1 MSAYE
6 ASLLTL
12 VAINV
17 MLALSLN
24 LITGLCGQVS
34 LGHAAFYA
42 VGAYTTALL
51 AKAGFGIWITA
62 PASIVAAGAVGI
74 VIGLCSL
81 RVRDDFLAIATMG
94 AGFLVV
100 GIVRTNDALGG
111 ELGISQIPAPW
122 FPAAWLD
129 DNFWA
134 VACAAAAAVGLVCW
148 WVKKSWL
155 GYVFEAVAADEVAAR
170 GIGIEVGNYKLAAFA
185 IGTGLAGLAGCL
197 YAYYLTSVG
206 PEGFGFPVSVM
217 ILAMVVVGGMGSLA
231 GSALAAAILTLLP
244 ESIRFVNDY
253 KLLVFG
259 LLLFA
264 TMRFVPQGLYPLLAD
279 LTRRLRGG
287 GGGRGVGRE
296 A

>member
-34 LGHAAFYA
+34 LGHAAFFC
-42 VGAYTTALL
+42 VGAYSTALL
-51 AKAGFGIWITA
+51 AKAGYGLWLTA
-62 PASIVAAGAVGI
+62 PVSVVVAGVVGI

-100 GIVRTNDALGG
+100 GIVRINEALGG

-122 FPAAWLD
+122 SNSWLA
-129 DNFWA
+129 DNFWL
-134 VACAAAAAVGLVCW
+134 VTCLAALGVGLVCW

-155 GYVFEAVAADEVAAR
+155 GYAFEAVGADEVAAR
-170 GIGIEVGNYKLAAFA
+170 GVGIDVAHYKLAAFA

-197 YAYYLTSVG
+197 YAYYLPSVG
-206 PEGFGFPVSVM
+206 PEAFGFPVSVM
-217 ILAMVVVGGMGSLA
+217 ILAMVVVGGMGSLV
-231 GSALAAAILTLLP
+231 GSVIAAAILTLLP
-244 ESIRFVNDY
+244 EWIRFVNDY

-264 TMRFVPQGLYPLLAD
+264 TMRFFPQGLYPLLAA
-279 LTRRLRGG
+279 LLGGLRPSRKG
-287 GGGRGVGRE
+287 

>member
-34 LGHAAFYA
+34 LGHAAFFC
-42 VGAYTTALL
+42 VGAYSTALL
-51 AKAGFGIWITA
+51 AKAGYGLWLTA
-62 PASIVAAGAVGI
+62 PVSVVVAGVVGI

-100 GIVRTNDALGG
+100 GIVRTNEALGG

-122 FPAAWLD
+122 STSWLA
-129 DNFWA
+129 DNFWL
-134 VACAAAAAVGLVCW
+134 VTCLAAAGVGLVCW

-155 GYVFEAVAADEVAAR
+155 GYAFEAVGADEVAAR
-170 GIGIEVGNYKLAAFA
+170 GVGIDVAHYKLAAFA

-206 PEGFGFPVSVM
+206 PEAFGFPVSVM
-217 ILAMVVVGGMGSLA
+217 ILAMVVVGGMGSLV
-231 GSALAAAILTLLP
+231 GSVISAAILTLLP
-244 ESIRFVNDY
+244 EWIRFVNDY

-264 TMRFVPQGLYPLLAD
+264 TMRFFPQGLYPPLAALLGG
-279 LTRRLRGG
+279 LRPSRKG
-287 GGGRGVGRE
+287 

>member
-34 LGHAAFYA
+34 LGHAAFYC
-42 VGAYTTALL
+42 VGAYVTALM
-51 AKAGFGIWITA
+51 AKAGFGIWIAA
-62 PASIVAAGAVGI
+62 PASVAAAGAAGM

-111 ELGISQIPAPW
+111 ELGLSQIPPPW
-122 FPAAWLD
+122 LHD
-129 DNFWA
+129 RFWI

-148 WVKKSWL
+148 WVKRSWL
-155 GYVFEAVAADEVAAR
+155 GYAFEAVGADEVAAR
-170 GIGIEVGNYKLAAFA
+170 GVGIEVGIYKLAAFA

-197 YAYYLTSVG
+197 YAYYLSSVG
-206 PEGFGFPVSVM
+206 PEAFGFPVSIM

-231 GSALAAAILTLLP
+231 GSAIAAAILTLLP
-244 ESIRFVNDY
+244 EWIRFVNDY

-264 TMRFVPQGLYPLLAD
+264 TMRFFPQGLYPPLAA
-279 LTRRLRGG
+279 LMAGLRRRRSGG
-287 GGGRGVGRE
+287 
-296 A
+296 

>member
-1 MSAYE
+1 M
-6 ASLLTL
+6 
-12 VAINV
+12 
-17 MLALSLN
+17 
-24 LITGLCGQVS
+24 
-34 LGHAAFYA
+34 
-42 VGAYTTALL
+42 
-51 AKAGFGIWITA
+51 
-62 PASIVAAGAVGI
+62 
-74 VIGLCSL
+74 
-81 RVRDDFLAIATMG
+81 
-94 AGFLVV
+94 
-100 GIVRTNDALGG
+100 
-111 ELGISQIPAPW
+111 
-122 FPAAWLD
+122 
-129 DNFWA
+129 
-134 VACAAAAAVGLVCW
+134 
-148 WVKKSWL
+148 KKSGL

-264 TMRFVPQGLYPLLAD
+264 TMRFFPQGL
-279 LTRRLRGG
+279 
-287 GGGRGVGRE
+287 
-296 A
+296 